1 MTTTIYDPDLP
12 KTAEEIELEDI
23 IISQLA
29 YRFRNARVDSAE
41 EKMILRQMDG
51 IRRGSQLGRLLMEEL
66 DMDSNAVNYW

>member
-23 IISQLA
+23 IRQLA